1 MEKVKITSYDHD
13 VPDEDF
19 DELNLLI
26 NGHTVETHSYMHPT
40 DERAVYLRI
49 DSETEEVIGAMIL
62 WANDWLAELAD
73 AFKRRD
79 LTHPDVRFFFEQ
91 KIKAFA
97 AQWVAEPHAKTL
109 APSSPEDWRVAPVDE
124 PAPAINQV
132 AETQPA

>member
-1 MEKVKITSYDHD
+1 MEKVKITSYDHN

-26 NGHTVETHSYMHPT
+26 NGHTLEMHSYMHPT
-40 DERAVYLRI
+40 DERAMYLRI
-49 DSETEEVIGAMIL
+49 DSETEEVAGAMIL

-91 KIKAFA
+91 KIRAFA
-97 AQWVAEPHAKTL
+97 AQWATEQHETL
-109 APSSPEDWRVAPVDE
+109 ASTQPEPRRVAPGDE
-124 PAPAINQV
+124 PALASNEV
-132 AETQPA
+132 VETQPA